1 MIRVIK
7 DDITKV
13 TDFDAIVNC
22 ANNSLLGGGGID
34 GLIHRAAG
42 PQLRTECRRLNGC
55 ETGDSRLTYGYN
67 LPCDYIIHSVGPVW
81 MGGTAGERELLR
93 SCYTSALTIAAENKI
108 RKLAFCSLSTGELGY
123 PVERAAKVA
132 VAAVNDFIKKN
143 PDAFDDICWVVTDDL
158 YLNAYS
164 EEIKAAAPKK
174 KPVKKSKAADTE
186 EKTEEVIEETVEKAE
201 EAPSTDDNSSDDVKS
216 TEEPADLEEITDDAA
231 AEDASSDETAADE
244 ALNESEA
251 GVDGDTE
258 TDSDTGVDSA
268 ARTASDTFES
278 LDGLKLWNRYDINWL
293 ISEVE
298 QGKQHKYTCF
308 WHDTA
313 SSDNSI
319 LSSWHAGK
327 PIMINGRKY
336 VTAEQYM
343 ISEQALL
350 FGDYDSY
357 KIIMDEADP
366 QKCKKAGRS
375 IQNYDENTWR
385 AAFKEIIFRGFYMRA
400 LCDEEFAK
408 ALLATGEDVL
418 IEASPFDDV
427 YGAGMKESEL
437 VTPEGELKT
446 LPQEWRAYKSEK
458 QSENVLGFVLMGVRD
473 CIRKLQE

>member
-1 MIRVIK
+1 M
-7 DDITKV
+7 
-13 TDFDAIVNC
+13 
-22 ANNSLLGGGGID
+22 
-34 GLIHRAAG
+34 
-42 PQLRTECRRLNGC
+42 
-55 ETGDSRLTYGYN
+55 
-67 LPCDYIIHSVGPVW
+67 
-81 MGGTAGERELLR
+81 
-93 SCYTSALTIAAENKI
+93 
-108 RKLAFCSLSTGELGY
+108 
-123 PVERAAKVA
+123 
-132 VAAVNDFIKKN
+132 
-143 PDAFDDICWVVTDDL
+143 
-158 YLNAYS
+158 
-164 EEIKAAAPKK
+164 
-174 KPVKKSKAADTE
+174 KKSKAADTE